1 MNVFAHGV
9 VKKSKREKE
18 KEAEERKQREEEES
32 AKKAYAE
39 FVEAFE
45 GEDAD
50 RSKPRNTF
58 VRSSKEDARA
68 YAPSAPRAHSSRNMR
83 AFEKSRVRNTQSQ
96 YIEF

>member
-1 MNVFAHGV
+1 M

>member
-1 MNVFAHGV
+1 MYAHGT

-18 KEAEERKQREEEES
+18 KEAEEKKQREEEES

-50 RSKPRNTF
+50 RSRPRNAF
-58 VRSSKEDARA
+58 VRSSNEDARA
-68 YAPSAPRAHSSRNMR
+68 YAPSMPRSQGSSSRTMR
-83 AFEKSRVRNTQSQ
+83 AFEKSRV
-96 YIEF
+96 